1 MFRVIVKDAKGKL
14 VTSKKFELESAAWAF
29 FEQWDTDKFWL
40 EFKDLNPF
48 RR

>member
-14 VTSKKFELESAAWAF
+14 VASKKFDVEATAWDF